1 MGISDIQAA
10 AIEAGIDHVDRSD
23 EIISL
28 YKKGRSVLEI
38 SKMLDIGQG
47 EVKFVIDMYK
57 AS

>member
-1 MGISDIQAA
+1 MGISDIEAA
-10 AIEAGIDHVDRSD
+10 AIEAGIDHVDHSD